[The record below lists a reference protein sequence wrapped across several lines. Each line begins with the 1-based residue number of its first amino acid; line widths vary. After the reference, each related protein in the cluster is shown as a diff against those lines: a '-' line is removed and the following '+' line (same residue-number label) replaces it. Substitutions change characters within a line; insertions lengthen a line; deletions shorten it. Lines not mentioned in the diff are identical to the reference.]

1 MATDAMTTAMTLPI
15 DAAENASMAGF
26 LRAANAVPMLTVDE
40 EKTLAMR
47 FHDQG
52 DLDAARQLVVS
63 HLRYVVKVARG
74 FMGYGLPFSD
84 LVQEGNIGLMK
95 AVKRYDPHRNVRLVS
110 FAVHWI
116 RAEIYEYVVKN
127 WRIVKVATTK
137 SQRKLFFNLRKSRAR
152 LGWMKSGEVTALA
165 DSLDVSERDVREME
179 SRLQYGDVSFDMPAN
194 DEGTASAPSGYLSDN
209 ALNPENLVVDADNTA
224 IRKEA
229 LEQGL
234 QKLDQRSRDIIEQRW
249 LSDSKSTLHELAA
262 QYGVSAERI
271 RQLEKK
277 AIHGLQEE
285 MTVS

>member
-1 MATDAMTTAMTLPI
+1 MTTAMTLPVE
-15 DAAENASMAGF
+15 AAESASMAGF
-26 LRAANAVPMLTVDE
+26 LRAANTVPLLSAE
-40 EKTLAMR
+40 EERDLAIR
-47 FHDQG
+47 FHEQG

-74 FMGYGLPFSD
+74 FMGYGLPLGD

-95 AVKRYDPHRNVRLVS
+95 AVKRYDPDRNVRLVS

-152 LGWMKSGEVTALA
+152 LGWMKPGEITALA
-165 DSLDVSERDVREME
+165 DSLDVPESDVREME
-179 SRLQYGDVSFDMPAN
+179 SRLQHGDVSFDVPTSNEGAASTPA
-194 DEGTASAPSGYLSDN
+194 GYLGDMTQ
-209 ALNPENLVVDADNTA
+209 NPESMVVDADNA
-224 IRKEA
+224 AVRKEA
-229 LEQGL
+229 LERGL
-234 QKLDQRSRDIIEQRW
+234 LKLDERSRDIIEQRW
-249 LSDSKSTLHELAA
+249 LSDRKSTLHELAD

-277 AIHGLQEE
+277 AISGLQ
-285 MTVS
+285 TAVLA

>member
-1 MATDAMTTAMTLPI
+1 MTTKMMTTAMTVPI
-15 DAAENASMAGF
+15 EAAESASMAGF
-26 LRAANAVPMLTVDE
+26 LRAANAVPMLSAEE
-40 EKTLAMR
+40 EKALAVR
-47 FHDQG
+47 FHDHG

-95 AVKRYDPHRNVRLVS
+95 AVKRYDPQRNVRLVS

-137 SQRKLFFNLRKSRAR
+137 SQRKLFFNLRKSRER

-165 DSLDVSERDVREME
+165 DTLDVSEKDVREME
-179 SRLQYGDVSFDMPAN
+179 SRLQHGDVSFDMPTSE
-194 DEGTASAPSGYLSDN
+194 EGTACAPAGYLSDS
-209 ALNPENLVVDADNTA
+209 AQNPESLVVDADNTA

-229 LEQGL
+229 LEMGL
-234 QKLDQRSRDIIEQRW
+234 QKLDKRSRDIIEQRW
-249 LSDSKSTLHELAA
+249 LSDNKSTLHELAA
-262 QYGVSAERI
+262 QYGISAERI

-277 AIHGLQEE
+277 AISGLQAV
-285 MTVS
+285 MTA